1 MPQASYVYSSYVY
14 LNILFHSTYW
24 LNEQIRNRKRYRGGN
39 NTSDGSGGWRLR
51 FHVFLWLLVFL
62 NISIVVNIVPP
73 GLLCHLLGLH
83 TELKKNNI
91 YFLTVPVNEY
101 LLRCSWNIMFIL
113 ELSSSG
119 PGPGRV
125 KVS

>member
-24 LNEQIRNRKRYRGGN
+24 LNEQIRNRKRYRGGI

-62 NISIVVNIVPP
+62 NISIVVNIVLP
-73 GLLCHLLGLH
+73 GLFCQLLGLH
-83 TELKKNNI
+83 TELEKNKLDSHLCQAQINFKWI
-91 YFLTVPVNEY
+91 LTFE
-101 LLRCSWNIMFIL
+101 LLGVK
-113 ELSSSG
+113 SSMYSL
-119 PGPGRV
+119 
-125 KVS
+125 